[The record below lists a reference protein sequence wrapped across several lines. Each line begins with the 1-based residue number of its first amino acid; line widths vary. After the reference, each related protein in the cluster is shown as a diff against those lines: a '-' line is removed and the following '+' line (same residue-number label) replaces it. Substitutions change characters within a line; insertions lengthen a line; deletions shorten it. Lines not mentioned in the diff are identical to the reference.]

1 MTAATPSTEH
11 ITPGQFVVVAAGG
24 AALTVA
30 PFMNG
35 LLPEQY
41 LRDAAHL
48 EEAMGPRHM
57 TDSAASFQDMAAV
70 YLTLGL
76 DRSRI
81 LAALLGIIVFGLGV
95 LAATGWRRLGSLH
108 LWEITLCAGSFVPA
122 LAYLAQYTKELAT
135 SVLVLLILLLPTSR
149 SRRGQWAAHLV
160 VVMLCL
166 LYGAALRPYWI
177 IVAGLYLLW
186 TLVLSR
192 TASLLV
198 GLAAVAISYAVIQ
211 PLFRAVLGT
220 GLQGQRDWSNLER
233 AQTGVEVHS
242 QIASVMPEATGALGV
257 LAAMIALAATAL
269 PWPLLLSGSPF
280 HTAAGLGIAALWGT
294 VLLSILRGTLLT
306 RPAPSGG
313 RPATQALEHA
323 GAVVC
328 ADLLRRRRAAALLI
342 AFLVVQAL
350 FEPDYGSG
358 LKHLTPMLP
367 LVLAVTI
374 DRSEG

>member
-1 MTAATPSTEH
+1 MTTPTLSTER
-11 ITPGQFVVVAAGG
+11 IAPGQFAVVAAGG
-24 AALTVA
+24 AALTIA
-30 PFMNG
+30 PFMHG

-41 LRDAAHL
+41 LRDAMHL

-70 YLTLGL
+70 YLALGL

-81 LAALLGIIVFGLGV
+81 LAALLGIIVFGLAV
-95 LAATGWRRLGSLH
+95 LAATGWRRLGSLRF
-108 LWEITLCAGSFVPA
+108 WEIALCAGVFVPA

-135 SVLVLLILLLPTSR
+135 SVLVLFVLLLPASR
-149 SRRGQWAAHLV
+149 VRHGQWAAHLV

-166 LYGAALRPYWI
+166 LSGVALRPYWI
-177 IVAGLYLLW
+177 LVAALYLLW
-186 TLVLSR
+186 TAVLSR
-192 TASLLV
+192 TASLVV
-198 GLAAVAISYAVIQ
+198 GLAVVAASYAVMQ
-211 PLFRAVLGT
+211 PLFRAALGT

-233 AQTGVEVHS
+233 AATGVEVNS

-257 LAAMIALAATAL
+257 IAAMIALAATAL

-280 HTAAGLGIAALWGT
+280 HTAAGLGVAALWGT
-294 VLLSILRGTLLT
+294 VLLTIRRGTLLMRAQPSAD
-306 RPAPSGG
+306 RPETP
-313 RPATQALEHA
+313 ALERA
-323 GAVVC
+323 PAAVSTE
-328 ADLLRRRRAAALLI
+328 LLRRRRAAALLI
-342 AFLVVQAL
+342 SFLMVQAL
-350 FEPDYGSG
+350 FEPDYGSA